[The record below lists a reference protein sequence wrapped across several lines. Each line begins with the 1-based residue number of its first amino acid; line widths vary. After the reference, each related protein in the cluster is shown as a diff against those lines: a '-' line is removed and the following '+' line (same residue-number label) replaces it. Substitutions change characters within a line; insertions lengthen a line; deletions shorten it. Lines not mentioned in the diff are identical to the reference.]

1 MPLKVSDGIA
11 AWIKDFQKSD
21 APQFKG
27 KSKDQ
32 RRDQAVA
39 AYLSA
44 KRGPLKKEDAF
55 TQKAVDDGKMKPP
68 SRARLDA
75 IQKQKD
81 AEKKAVDKAIS
92 RLRRKNESATH
103 ASADKKPENYR
114 DEKGVIR
121 TRMVPVKKKVDE
133 DFTFRVDVEG
143 LPALFMKGNSPGSV
157 KAHLRKLVKQPS
169 MVKDVKR
176 VTKHDKKKE
185 FRKRSME
192 EVKESTSALVSAH
205 AAAEKAHRSAA
216 KREADRGIPGNMMKH
231 AAAADHHKKARQAL
245 ASGDH
250 KAAVKHT
257 NTAMRHVS
265 YTNVM
270 GATPSWARK
279 AGKASKAAA
288 TGTHKMKKRVTENR
302 RDRLRAK
309 FAAVG
314 KDMKKTND
322 ELKKITTD
330 YKKKFGTKKEYK
342 YDYGSPE
349 SVKLMKKIT
358 PGQSEDT
365 QNEKMTFNKFRSG
378 LYKTAKAMGDV
389 QAVRKKKV
397 GKRIA
402 RRAAGK
408 VTGRMLKKLFNQT
421 EGVRGKT
428 DAPKGPE
435 SYEAQYKRRLVKTT
449 DPEHKEKG
457 YKYRIKGKK
466 NSALTKKLYKS
477 KPDQAEFN
485 RQMRRIAGHEFG

>member
-55 TQKAVDDGKMKPP
+55 TQKAVDGGKMKPP

-121 TRMVPVKKKVDE
+121 TRMVPAKKKVVE

-192 EVKESTSALVSAH
+192 E
-205 AAAEKAHRSAA
+205 
-216 KREADRGIPGNMMKH
+216 
-231 AAAADHHKKARQAL
+231 
-245 ASGDH
+245 
-250 KAAVKHT
+250 
-257 NTAMRHVS
+257 
-265 YTNVM
+265 
-270 GATPSWARK
+270 
-279 AGKASKAAA
+279 
-288 TGTHKMKKRVTENR
+288 VTENR

-358 PGQSEDT
+358 PGQNEDT

-421 EGVRGKT
+421 EGVKGPT

-435 SYEAQYKRRLVKTT
+435 SYKAQYKRRLVKTT

-466 NSALTKKLYKS
+466 NSTLTKKLYKS

>member
-44 KRGPLKKEDAF
+44 KRGPLKKE
-55 TQKAVDDGKMKPP
+55 
-68 SRARLDA
+68 
-75 IQKQKD
+75 
-81 AEKKAVDKAIS
+81 
-92 RLRRKNESATH
+92 NESATH

-121 TRMVPVKKKVDE
+121 TRMVPAKKKVDE

-192 EVKESTSALVSAH
+192 E
-205 AAAEKAHRSAA
+205 
-216 KREADRGIPGNMMKH
+216 
-231 AAAADHHKKARQAL
+231 
-245 ASGDH
+245 
-250 KAAVKHT
+250 
-257 NTAMRHVS
+257 
-265 YTNVM
+265 
-270 GATPSWARK
+270 
-279 AGKASKAAA
+279 
-288 TGTHKMKKRVTENR
+288 VTENR

-421 EGVRGKT
+421 EGVKGPT

-435 SYEAQYKRRLVKTT
+435 SYKAQYKRRLVKTT

-466 NSALTKKLYKS
+466 NSTLTKKLYKS